1 MNVRVAEHTLESK
14 GSVRY
19 RRNRVFET
27 ECSKKNG
34 DFFINITIDSVE
46 YLDTNFV

>member
-27 ECSKKNG
+27 ECFKEKWR
-34 DFFINITIDSVE
+34 FFHQYYDRQRRV
-46 YLDTNFV
+46 FGH